1 MNHRVDRRDELKTWR
16 VSGVC
21 AVLAAV
27 ALFVTLSAVGE
38 SDDTQPRSSVMVLMT
53 TVITPA
59 TNTMWSIEDPAADAD
74 WRVFAEAADAVIRA
88 GHAIRLGGSGPHDDD
103 WASNA
108 DWQSWAD
115 TMIAA
120 AEAAKTAAESKDVNA
135 YIEATDV
142 MYPPCEECHIAYN
155 PGLQ

>member
-1 MNHRVDRRDELKTWR
+1 MKTWR
-16 VSGVC
+16 APVVC

-27 ALFVTLSAVGE
+27 ALFVSLSAVGE
-38 SDDTQPRSSVMVLMT
+38 NEDSQPRQSVMVLMT

-59 TNTMWSIEDPAADAD
+59 TNTMWSIEAPATEAE
-74 WRVFAEAADAVIRA
+74 WQTFAEAADAVIRA
-88 GHAIRLGGSGPHDDD
+88 GRAVRHGGSGPHDDD

-108 DWQSWAD
+108 DWQAWAD

-120 AEAAKTAAESKDVNA
+120 AEAARTAAESKDVNA